1 MAEYTVASLIATLQN
16 TYQLDE
22 IVVASL
28 WSKDDVAQV
37 IADES
42 YGRDGMTDEEFV
54 AQVWH
59 HVSGEVE
66 IATEY
71 HEEEMNRQVK
81 FFVEDYVMRGE
92 K

>member
-1 MAEYTVASLIATLQN
+1 MAEYTVGSLIATLQHYDLN
-16 TYQLDE
+16 ET
-22 IVVASL
+22 VVATF

-42 YGRDGMTDEEFV
+42 YGREGVTDEEFV

-59 HVSGEVE
+59 HVSGDVDV
-66 IATEY
+66 ALDY
-71 HEEEMNRQVK
+71 AEEEMNRQVK